1 MFRRFLGKRL
11 YFIVRSCFLA
21 FQLIM
26 EVSKIYP
33 PVTPFLKVKLNNEVV
48 DYLWK
53 IIDVAKAKNINIK
66 NKLIGN
72 ISQSLLLD
80 DQDNLFYKSVCMPL
94 VKYYR
99 ENIHTGADPVSP
111 NALLG
116 SRSQLVLNSFW
127 VNYQYKTEFNPYH
140 DHSGV
145 YSFAIWLK
153 IPYAWEDQKKLPQFH
168 DIQETQVKAGNFEF
182 EYIDTNGDILN
193 YQFHLSPKYEGTM
206 LFFPARL
213 RHCVYPFYET
223 GEPRISIAG
232 NLYYLPS

>member
-1 MFRRFLGKRL
+1 
-11 YFIVRSCFLA
+11 
-21 FQLIM
+21 M
-26 EVSKIYP
+26 EVENISP
-33 PVTPFLKVKLNNEVV
+33 AVSGFFKVKLDQKVI

-53 IIDVAKAKNINIK
+53 IIDIANTKNINFK
-66 NKLIGN
+66 TQLAGN

-80 DQDNLFYKSVCMPL
+80 DLDSFFYRSVCVPL
-94 VKYYR
+94 INKYR
-99 ENIHTGADPVSP
+99 EYNDTGLDPVSL
-111 NALLG
+111 NAILGPKTKLL
-116 SRSQLVLNSFW
+116 LNQFW

-145 YSFAIWLK
+145 YSFTIWMK
-153 IPYAWEDQKKLPQFH
+153 IPYAWEDQKKLPQFN
-168 DIQETQVKAGNFEF
+168 DIQETQIKAGNFEF